1 MKFLT
6 VVILLVAVSGA
17 FAPSV
22 PQELIE
28 ALFGDVSKYD
38 TSKYEELKELN
49 CCLTGN
55 CGINPFYHCE
65 GCQCVYKP
73 PVWD

>member
-28 ALFGDVSKYD
+28 ALCKISSYYLFLYS
-38 TSKYEELKELN
+38 
-49 CCLTGN
+49 
-55 CGINPFYHCE
+55 
-65 GCQCVYKP
+65 
-73 PVWD
+73 W